1 MTREKRARASSSRSR
16 AAPEPEPEPEPIAVE
31 FDQNRYRNREAAD
44 RFSAQLSS
52 PLTPGLRLDTPFLF
66 NIGVL
71 RCLQDCYL
79 DRLTDRNTIL
89 YYPDAIRLFYANLT
103 WNISSESCTLTS
115 YVFGRRISFSQSRLA
130 TLLDLPDSG
139 FSFSLDM
146 IPVAGQSHWFD
157 RPFTIEEQLRHTL
170 HCRQVRVASKPSLRD
185 LPPLSRLFHHI
196 IAYNVIPRTGGLS
209 LVSYLDV
216 QLLTFFRSG
225 TPLNLPRLIMLNMIR
240 SASHLAL
247 AIPYGLLLTH
257 ILAAFDIPLLGE
269 YIEVTRHIVLDCS
282 TLRRK
287 GLLDDRNRLLP
298 EPELE
303 NVIVDDDDEDDDDG
317 DADDD
322 DDDDDDDDAAD
333 ADDDAGGDAGDG
345 FDRDPPPLII
355 PSTHEAGTSSGPSTS
370 GYEAILTRLDM
381 MQQHMHAG
389 FSRMDLAHSQLS
401 RRLSRMDDHCGI
413 QCPEEDIFHPPPP
426 PSDIRKDISM
436 NFTLRLSFT
445 FEDLSID
452 IRIIGKIVYNK
463 SSGSAHCVMAREKYA
478 QDHVSPSF
486 LKDRGQFVS
495 DVIGGL
501 DCTIESRAR
510 KVYWHGQ
517 EPGGDEAK
525 MVCETGDL
533 IWVLHAH
540 KKPAR
545 YLELLILSM
554 VGGHQEPTSLF
565 SLENKNLLPDA
576 PQNTATVSPAMEVLN
591 TSGENLSILSLT
603 NLSGVP
609 FLPEVTNSSDSPIN
623 GQPVLPGG
631 DLWSRGD
638 FFRKRKNKEKDA

>member
-1 MTREKRARASSSRSR
+1 MAREKRARVSSSRSR
-16 AAPEPEPEPEPIAVE
+16 AAPEPEPIAVE

-44 RFSAQLSS
+44 RFSAQLSL

-71 RCLQDCYL
+71 RCFQDCYL

-103 WNISSESCTLTS
+103 WNISSESCTLSS

-139 FSFSLDM
+139 FFFWLEM

-196 IAYNVIPRTGGLS
+196 IAHNVIPRTGGLS

-240 SASHLAL
+240 STSHPAL
-247 AIPYGLLLTH
+247 AIPYGFLLTH

-287 GLLDDRNRLLP
+287 GLLDDRNHFLP

-303 NVIVDDDDEDDDDG
+303 NVIVDDDEDDDDG

-322 DDDDDDDDAAD
+322 DDDGVDGDDDAAD

-381 MQQHMHAG
+381 M
-389 FSRMDLAHSQLS
+389 HSQLS
-401 RRLSRMDDHCGI
+401 RRLSPMEDHCGI

-426 PSDIRKDISM
+426 PS
-436 NFTLRLSFT
+436 
-445 FEDLSID
+445 
-452 IRIIGKIVYNK
+452 G
-463 SSGSAHCVMAREKYA
+463 
-478 QDHVSPSF
+478 
-486 LKDRGQFVS
+486 
-495 DVIGGL
+495 
-501 DCTIESRAR
+501 SRAQNS
-510 KVYWHGQ
+510 K
-517 EPGGDEAK
+517 
-525 MVCETGDL
+525 
-533 IWVLHAH
+533 
-540 KKPAR
+540 
-545 YLELLILSM
+545 EL
-554 VGGHQEPTSLF
+554 
-565 SLENKNLLPDA
+565 
-576 PQNTATVSPAMEVLN
+576 
-591 TSGENLSILSLT
+591 
-603 NLSGVP
+603 
-609 FLPEVTNSSDSPIN
+609 PI
-623 GQPVLPGG
+623 
-631 DLWSRGD
+631 
-638 FFRKRKNKEKDA
+638 

>member
-1 MTREKRARASSSRSR
+1 MIAKNFKKFMRFRRNGGRRQQNASNEEKLCYKCHKPGHMKMDCPIYKREKKERRDVWERVKRRQLSKKENKEKEKAMNAEHTPTWSDFDSSDEDIISSMAREKRARASSSRSR
-16 AAPEPEPEPEPIAVE
+16 AAPEPEPEPIAVE

-89 YYPDAIRLFYANLT
+89 YYPDAICLFYANLT

-157 RPFTIEEQLRHTL
+157 RPFSIEEQLRHTL

-196 IAYNVIPRTGGLS
+196 IAHNVIPRTGGLS

-240 SASHLAL
+240 SASHPAL

-287 GLLDDRNRLLP
+287 GLLDDHNRFLP

-303 NVIVDDDDEDDDDG
+303 NVIVDDDDDDDEDDDDDG

-322 DDDDDDDDAAD
+322 DDDDDDDADGDDDAAD

-401 RRLSRMDDHCGI
+401 RRLSRMEDHCGI

-426 PSDIRKDISM
+426 PS
-436 NFTLRLSFT
+436 
-445 FEDLSID
+445 
-452 IRIIGKIVYNK
+452 G
-463 SSGSAHCVMAREKYA
+463 
-478 QDHVSPSF
+478 P
-486 LKDRGQFVS
+486 
-495 DVIGGL
+495 
-501 DCTIESRAR
+501 
-510 KVYWHGQ
+510 
-517 EPGGDEAK
+517 
-525 MVCETGDL
+525 
-533 IWVLHAH
+533 
-540 KKPAR
+540 
-545 YLELLILSM
+545 
-554 VGGHQEPTSLF
+554 
-565 SLENKNLLPDA
+565 
-576 PQNTATVSPAMEVLN
+576 
-591 TSGENLSILSLT
+591 
-603 NLSGVP
+603 
-609 FLPEVTNSSDSPIN
+609 
-623 GQPVLPGG
+623 
-631 DLWSRGD
+631 
-638 FFRKRKNKEKDA
+638 

>member
-1 MTREKRARASSSRSR
+1 MGIVASGGAKNIGDFLEDQAILEEPDLVKEGGSKHGHYRKDCPERKGKKNDNSKTAYAGVVEDNSDCADVLSVTISSLDGGKKGGLTAVMDVGRELRDLYIDYGEKCGRRRKGHMTVAAETGTADDCVDAAMCDEEEEGAVERRGRCRRMPWGLGKKKTPVCACKSVFLISRDVTFDESLMLSKKEELIDASKDHGAREKVELEIISSMAREKRARASSSRSR
-16 AAPEPEPEPEPIAVE
+16 AAPEPEPEPEPEPIAVE

-157 RPFTIEEQLRHTL
+157 RPFSIEEQLRHTL

-196 IAYNVIPRTGGLS
+196 IAHNVIPRTGGLS

-225 TPLNLPRLIMLNMIR
+225 TPLNLPRLIILNMIR
-240 SASHLAL
+240 SASHPAL

-303 NVIVDDDDEDDDDG
+303 NVIVDDDDDDDEADDDG
-317 DADDD
+317 DDDD
-322 DDDDDDDDAAD
+322 ADGDDDAAD

-381 MQQHMHAG
+381 MQQHMHTG

-401 RRLSRMDDHCGI
+401 RRLSRMEDHCGI

-426 PSDIRKDISM
+426 PS
-436 NFTLRLSFT
+436 
-445 FEDLSID
+445 
-452 IRIIGKIVYNK
+452 G
-463 SSGSAHCVMAREKYA
+463 
-478 QDHVSPSF
+478 P
-486 LKDRGQFVS
+486 
-495 DVIGGL
+495 
-501 DCTIESRAR
+501 
-510 KVYWHGQ
+510 
-517 EPGGDEAK
+517 
-525 MVCETGDL
+525 
-533 IWVLHAH
+533 
-540 KKPAR
+540 
-545 YLELLILSM
+545 
-554 VGGHQEPTSLF
+554 
-565 SLENKNLLPDA
+565 
-576 PQNTATVSPAMEVLN
+576 
-591 TSGENLSILSLT
+591 
-603 NLSGVP
+603 
-609 FLPEVTNSSDSPIN
+609 
-623 GQPVLPGG
+623 
-631 DLWSRGD
+631 
-638 FFRKRKNKEKDA
+638 

>member
-1 MTREKRARASSSRSR
+1 MAREKRARASSSRSR

-157 RPFTIEEQLRHTL
+157 RPFSIEEQLRHTL

-196 IAYNVIPRTGGLS
+196 IAHNVIPRTGGLS

-240 SASHLAL
+240 SASHPAL

-287 GLLDDRNRLLP
+287 GLLDDRNRFLP

-303 NVIVDDDDEDDDDG
+303 NVIVDDDDDDDDDEADDDG
-317 DADDD
+317 DDDD
-322 DDDDDDDDAAD
+322 ADGDDDAAD
-333 ADDDAGGDAGDG
+333 ADDDVGGDAGDG

-401 RRLSRMDDHCGI
+401 RRLSRMEDHCGI

-426 PSDIRKDISM
+426 PSGSSRDVSTTPINTSRTYMLSSRPSFYQLVEGREGATRVPHFVLNYDLVTKGGKTSTKNDKATAYAFPKLHGFGSPTQIIDMGTQQAKDISDQK
-436 NFTLRLSFT
+436 
-445 FEDLSID
+445 EDG
-452 IRIIGKIVYNK
+452 R
-463 SSGSAHCVMAREKYA
+463 
-478 QDHVSPSF
+478 
-486 LKDRGQFVS
+486 
-495 DVIGGL
+495 
-501 DCTIESRAR
+501 
-510 KVYWHGQ
+510 
-517 EPGGDEAK
+517 
-525 MVCETGDL
+525 
-533 IWVLHAH
+533 
-540 KKPAR
+540 
-545 YLELLILSM
+545 
-554 VGGHQEPTSLF
+554 
-565 SLENKNLLPDA
+565 
-576 PQNTATVSPAMEVLN
+576 
-591 TSGENLSILSLT
+591 
-603 NLSGVP
+603 
-609 FLPEVTNSSDSPIN
+609 
-623 GQPVLPGG
+623 
-631 DLWSRGD
+631 
-638 FFRKRKNKEKDA
+638 RKRLKTYIPCWGRKTPPSPKLRQEEETERDAEQS

>member
-1 MTREKRARASSSRSR
+1 M
-16 AAPEPEPEPEPIAVE
+16 
-31 FDQNRYRNREAAD
+31 
-44 RFSAQLSS
+44 LSS
-52 PLTPGLRLDTPFLF
+52 LLGLNSLPFGLK
-66 NIGVL
+66 L
-71 RCLQDCYL
+71 DCYL

-103 WNISSESCTLTS
+103 WNISSESCTLAS

-139 FSFSLDM
+139 FSFSLEM

-157 RPFTIEEQLRHTL
+157 RPFTIEEQLPHTL

-196 IAYNVIPRTGGLS
+196 IPHNVIPRTGGLS

-240 SASHLAL
+240 SASHPAL

-287 GLLDDRNRLLP
+287 GLLDDRNRFLP

-303 NVIVDDDDEDDDDG
+303 NVIVDNDDEDDDDVDADDDDGGANDDG

-322 DDDDDDDDAAD
+322 DDGADGDDDDAD
-333 ADDDAGGDAGDG
+333 ADDDAGGDAGGG

-370 GYEAILTRLDM
+370 EYEAILTRLDM

-389 FSRMDLAHSQLS
+389 FWILPTASSVDAFLAWRIIVGFSVQ
-401 RRLSRMDDHCGI
+401 
-413 QCPEEDIFHPPPP
+413 EDIFHPPPP
-426 PSDIRKDISM
+426 PS
-436 NFTLRLSFT
+436 
-445 FEDLSID
+445 
-452 IRIIGKIVYNK
+452 G
-463 SSGSAHCVMAREKYA
+463 
-478 QDHVSPSF
+478 P
-486 LKDRGQFVS
+486 
-495 DVIGGL
+495 
-501 DCTIESRAR
+501 
-510 KVYWHGQ
+510 
-517 EPGGDEAK
+517 
-525 MVCETGDL
+525 
-533 IWVLHAH
+533 
-540 KKPAR
+540 
-545 YLELLILSM
+545 
-554 VGGHQEPTSLF
+554 
-565 SLENKNLLPDA
+565 
-576 PQNTATVSPAMEVLN
+576 
-591 TSGENLSILSLT
+591 
-603 NLSGVP
+603 
-609 FLPEVTNSSDSPIN
+609 
-623 GQPVLPGG
+623 
-631 DLWSRGD
+631 
-638 FFRKRKNKEKDA
+638 

>member
-1 MTREKRARASSSRSR
+1 MAREKRARASSSRSR
-16 AAPEPEPEPEPIAVE
+16 AAPEPEPEPIAVE

-103 WNISSESCTLTS
+103 WNISSESCTLSS

-130 TLLDLPDSG
+130 TFLDLPDSG
-139 FSFSLDM
+139 FSFSLEM

-196 IAYNVIPRTGGLS
+196 IAHNVIPRTGGLS

-240 SASHLAL
+240 SASHPAL

-257 ILAAFDIPLLGE
+257 ILAAFDIPLL
-269 YIEVTRHIVLDCS
+269 
-282 TLRRK
+282 
-287 GLLDDRNRLLP
+287 
-298 EPELE
+298 
-303 NVIVDDDDEDDDDG
+303 
-317 DADDD
+317 
-322 DDDDDDDDAAD
+322 
-333 ADDDAGGDAGDG
+333 DAGDG

-401 RRLSRMDDHCGI
+401 RRLSRMEDHCGI

-426 PSDIRKDISM
+426 PS
-436 NFTLRLSFT
+436 
-445 FEDLSID
+445 
-452 IRIIGKIVYNK
+452 G
-463 SSGSAHCVMAREKYA
+463 
-478 QDHVSPSF
+478 P
-486 LKDRGQFVS
+486 
-495 DVIGGL
+495 
-501 DCTIESRAR
+501 
-510 KVYWHGQ
+510 
-517 EPGGDEAK
+517 
-525 MVCETGDL
+525 
-533 IWVLHAH
+533 
-540 KKPAR
+540 
-545 YLELLILSM
+545 
-554 VGGHQEPTSLF
+554 
-565 SLENKNLLPDA
+565 
-576 PQNTATVSPAMEVLN
+576 
-591 TSGENLSILSLT
+591 
-603 NLSGVP
+603 
-609 FLPEVTNSSDSPIN
+609 
-623 GQPVLPGG
+623 
-631 DLWSRGD
+631 
-638 FFRKRKNKEKDA
+638 

>member
-1 MTREKRARASSSRSR
+1 MAREKRARASSSRSR

-157 RPFTIEEQLRHTL
+157 RPFSIEEQLRHTL

-196 IAYNVIPRTGGLS
+196 IAHNVIPRTGGLS

-240 SASHLAL
+240 SASHPAL

-303 NVIVDDDDEDDDDG
+303 NVIVD
-317 DADDD
+317 ADDD
-322 DDDDDDDDAAD
+322 DDDEADDDGDDDDADGDDDAAD

-381 MQQHMHAG
+381 MQQHMHTG

-401 RRLSRMDDHCGI
+401 RRLSRMEDHCGI

-426 PSDIRKDISM
+426 SSGDAKVTSIKTQSLRRKLEDLKMKDFESMKDFFSRTMEVVNQMRIAKLQIIKYPPLPFPSGNHRVTISDSHHARHHNSCRNGCYKPLPSTTGSPSYKPTPFRSERLLHKSPSPVSQIHAVVAGQLVQLPPAPPSVDLHTGDRTKPLQRKDISASSLESGSIS
-436 NFTLRLSFT
+436 TLSESDEDFANRL
-445 FEDLSID
+445 EDWDSINH
-452 IRIIGKIVYNK
+452 RII
-463 SSGSAHCVMAREKYA
+463 
-478 QDHVSPSF
+478 
-486 LKDRGQFVS
+486 
-495 DVIGGL
+495 
-501 DCTIESRAR
+501 T
-510 KVYWHGQ
+510 W
-517 EPGGDEAK
+517 
-525 MVCETGDL
+525 
-533 IWVLHAH
+533 
-540 KKPAR
+540 
-545 YLELLILSM
+545 
-554 VGGHQEPTSLF
+554 F
-565 SLENKNLLPDA
+565 S
-576 PQNTATVSPAMEVLN
+576 N
-591 TSGENLSILSLT
+591 TSIASINMQFGCLDT
-603 NLSGVP
+603 A
-609 FLPEVTNSSDSPIN
+609 
-623 GQPVLPGG
+623 
-631 DLWSRGD
+631 
-638 FFRKRKNKEKDA
+638 KEAWDTLAQR

>member
-1 MTREKRARASSSRSR
+1 MASWCRTLESIIGKTNCLWHWNPGWLDPELSAGQLDLHLNLCQISCSFNRSFQIRLRKAGQISAISPNRSWKLIPIHQYCITSGDQKLLVLKANEHLPFFEIINARIHYCHGRRNKPDTLVDIISSMAREKRARASSSRSR
-16 AAPEPEPEPEPIAVE
+16 AAPEPEPEPIAVE

-157 RPFTIEEQLRHTL
+157 RPFSIEEQLRHTL

-196 IAYNVIPRTGGLS
+196 IAHNVIPRTGGLS

-240 SASHLAL
+240 SASHPAL

-303 NVIVDDDDEDDDDG
+303 NVIVDDDDDDDEADDDG
-317 DADDD
+317 DDDD
-322 DDDDDDDDAAD
+322 ADGDDDAAD

-401 RRLSRMDDHCGI
+401 RRLSRMEDHCGI

-426 PSDIRKDISM
+426 PS
-436 NFTLRLSFT
+436 
-445 FEDLSID
+445 
-452 IRIIGKIVYNK
+452 G
-463 SSGSAHCVMAREKYA
+463 
-478 QDHVSPSF
+478 P
-486 LKDRGQFVS
+486 
-495 DVIGGL
+495 
-501 DCTIESRAR
+501 
-510 KVYWHGQ
+510 
-517 EPGGDEAK
+517 
-525 MVCETGDL
+525 
-533 IWVLHAH
+533 
-540 KKPAR
+540 
-545 YLELLILSM
+545 
-554 VGGHQEPTSLF
+554 
-565 SLENKNLLPDA
+565 
-576 PQNTATVSPAMEVLN
+576 
-591 TSGENLSILSLT
+591 
-603 NLSGVP
+603 
-609 FLPEVTNSSDSPIN
+609 
-623 GQPVLPGG
+623 
-631 DLWSRGD
+631 
-638 FFRKRKNKEKDA
+638 

>member
-1 MTREKRARASSSRSR
+1 MAREKRARASSSRSR
-16 AAPEPEPEPEPIAVE
+16 AAPEPEPEPIAVE

-52 PLTPGLRLDTPFLF
+52 PLTPGLQLDTPFLC

-196 IAYNVIPRTGGLS
+196 IAHNVIPRTGGLS

-240 SASHLAL
+240 SASHPAL

-303 NVIVDDDDEDDDDG
+303 NVIVDDDDDEDDDDG

-322 DDDDDDDDAAD
+322 DDDDDDDADADDDAAD

-345 FDRDPPPLII
+345 FDRDLPPLII

-401 RRLSRMDDHCGI
+401 RRLSRMEDHCGI

-426 PSDIRKDISM
+426 PSGESISLVKDLKQ
-436 NFTLRLSFT
+436 NTHTWR
-445 FEDLSID
+445 ID
-452 IRIIGKIVYNK
+452 RFSETKDDKLWSEEFIV
-463 SSGSAHCVMAREKYA
+463 
-478 QDHVSPSF
+478 
-486 LKDRGQFVS
+486 
-495 DVIGGL
+495 GG
-501 DCTIESRAR
+501 
-510 KVYWHGQ
+510 
-517 EPGGDEAK
+517 PGGDYIWYVSTCFWVEHIYALPVVILMNAASYACRFICLYPNGAHNAK
-525 MVCETGDL
+525 GKFISV
-533 IWVLHAH
+533 
-540 KKPAR
+540 
-545 YLELLILSM
+545 YLYLGAYSKVPE
-554 VGGHQEPTSLF
+554 GGKVYAEYKLRI
-565 SLENKNLLPDA
+565 KNPKGK
-576 PQNTATVSPAMEVLN
+576 QHYT
-591 TSGENLSILSLT
+591 
-603 NLSGVP
+603 
-609 FLPEVTNSSDSPIN
+609 
-623 GQPVLPGG
+623 
-631 DLWSRGD
+631 
-638 FFRKRKNKEKDA
+638 

>member
-1 MTREKRARASSSRSR
+1 MIAKNFKKFMRFRRNGGRRQQNASNEEKLCYKCHKPGHMKMDCPIYKREKKERRDVWERVKRRQLSKKENKEKEKAMNAEHTPTWSDFDSSDEDIISSMAREKRARASSSRSR
-16 AAPEPEPEPEPIAVE
+16 AAPEPEPEPIAVE
-31 FDQNRYRNREAAD
+31 FDQNRYQNREAAD

-157 RPFTIEEQLRHTL
+157 RPFSIEEQLRHTL

-196 IAYNVIPRTGGLS
+196 IAHNVIPRTGGLS

-216 QLLTFFRSG
+216 QLLTFFRSS

-240 SASHLAL
+240 SASHPAL

-269 YIEVTRHIVLDCS
+269 YIEMIVTVSYLS
-282 TLRRK
+282 LNWK
-287 GLLDDRNRLLP
+287 MSLLMMMMMMMMMMM
-298 EPELE
+298 
-303 NVIVDDDDEDDDDG
+303 DDDDA
-317 DADDD
+317 DA
-322 DDDDDDDDAAD
+322 DDDDDAAD

-381 MQQHMHAG
+381 MQQHMHTG

-401 RRLSRMDDHCGI
+401 RRLSRMEDHCGI

-426 PSDIRKDISM
+426 PS
-436 NFTLRLSFT
+436 
-445 FEDLSID
+445 
-452 IRIIGKIVYNK
+452 G
-463 SSGSAHCVMAREKYA
+463 
-478 QDHVSPSF
+478 P
-486 LKDRGQFVS
+486 
-495 DVIGGL
+495 
-501 DCTIESRAR
+501 
-510 KVYWHGQ
+510 
-517 EPGGDEAK
+517 
-525 MVCETGDL
+525 
-533 IWVLHAH
+533 
-540 KKPAR
+540 
-545 YLELLILSM
+545 
-554 VGGHQEPTSLF
+554 
-565 SLENKNLLPDA
+565 
-576 PQNTATVSPAMEVLN
+576 
-591 TSGENLSILSLT
+591 
-603 NLSGVP
+603 
-609 FLPEVTNSSDSPIN
+609 
-623 GQPVLPGG
+623 
-631 DLWSRGD
+631 
-638 FFRKRKNKEKDA
+638 

>member
-1 MTREKRARASSSRSR
+1 MDDPIFVVSHCDRSHTRREDQLSATSHCLHLIIVPIFSQLKTISSMAREKRARASSSRSR
-16 AAPEPEPEPEPIAVE
+16 AAPEPEPIAVE

-52 PLTPGLRLDTPFLF
+52 PLTP
-66 NIGVL
+66 
-71 RCLQDCYL
+71 

-103 WNISSESCTLTS
+103 WNISSESCTLSS

-139 FSFSLDM
+139 FSFSLEM

-196 IAYNVIPRTGGLS
+196 IAHNVIPRTGGLS

-225 TPLNLPRLIMLNMIR
+225 TSLNLPRLIMLNMIR
-240 SASHLAL
+240 SASHPAL

-287 GLLDDRNRLLP
+287 GLLDDRNRFLP

-303 NVIVDDDDEDDDDG
+303 NVIVDDDDDGDDDG
-317 DADDD
+317 ADDD
-322 DDDDDDDDAAD
+322 DDGAAD

-355 PSTHEAGTSSGPSTS
+355 PS
-370 GYEAILTRLDM
+370 
-381 MQQHMHAG
+381 
-389 FSRMDLAHSQLS
+389 
-401 RRLSRMDDHCGI
+401 
-413 QCPEEDIFHPPPP
+413 
-426 PSDIRKDISM
+426 
-436 NFTLRLSFT
+436 
-445 FEDLSID
+445 
-452 IRIIGKIVYNK
+452 
-463 SSGSAHCVMAREKYA
+463 
-478 QDHVSPSF
+478 
-486 LKDRGQFVS
+486 
-495 DVIGGL
+495 
-501 DCTIESRAR
+501 
-510 KVYWHGQ
+510 
-517 EPGGDEAK
+517 
-525 MVCETGDL
+525 
-533 IWVLHAH
+533 
-540 KKPAR
+540 
-545 YLELLILSM
+545 
-554 VGGHQEPTSLF
+554 
-565 SLENKNLLPDA
+565 
-576 PQNTATVSPAMEVLN
+576 NT
-591 TSGENLSILSLT
+591 
-603 NLSGVP
+603 
-609 FLPEVTNSSDSPIN
+609 
-623 GQPVLPGG
+623 
-631 DLWSRGD
+631 
-638 FFRKRKNKEKDA
+638 

>member
-1 MTREKRARASSSRSR
+1 MAREKRARASSSRSR
-16 AAPEPEPEPEPIAVE
+16 AAPEPEPIAVE

-79 DRLTDRNTIL
+79 DHLTDRNTIL
-89 YYPDAIRLFYANLT
+89 YYPDVIRLFYANLT
-103 WNISSESCTLTS
+103 WNISSESCTLSS
-115 YVFGRRISFSQSRLA
+115 YVFGHRISFSQSRLA
-130 TLLDLPDSG
+130 TLLHLPDSG
-139 FSFSLDM
+139 FSFSLEM

-170 HCRQVRVASKPSLRD
+170 HCRQVWVASKPSLRD

-196 IAYNVIPRTGGLS
+196 IVHNVIPRIGGLS
-209 LVSYLDV
+209 LVSYLNV
-216 QLLTFFRSG
+216 QLLTFFCSG

-287 GLLDDRNRLLP
+287 GLLDDRNRFLP

-303 NVIVDDDDEDDDDG
+303 NVIIDDDDEDDDDS
-317 DADDD
+317 DADGDD
-322 DDDDDDDDAAD
+322 D
-333 ADDDAGGDAGDG
+333 ADDDAGGDADDG

-370 GYEAILTRLDM
+370 GYEGILTRLDM

-401 RRLSRMDDHCGI
+401 RRLSRMEDHCGI

-426 PSDIRKDISM
+426 PS
-436 NFTLRLSFT
+436 
-445 FEDLSID
+445 
-452 IRIIGKIVYNK
+452 G
-463 SSGSAHCVMAREKYA
+463 
-478 QDHVSPSF
+478 P
-486 LKDRGQFVS
+486 
-495 DVIGGL
+495 
-501 DCTIESRAR
+501 
-510 KVYWHGQ
+510 
-517 EPGGDEAK
+517 
-525 MVCETGDL
+525 
-533 IWVLHAH
+533 
-540 KKPAR
+540 
-545 YLELLILSM
+545 
-554 VGGHQEPTSLF
+554 
-565 SLENKNLLPDA
+565 
-576 PQNTATVSPAMEVLN
+576 
-591 TSGENLSILSLT
+591 
-603 NLSGVP
+603 
-609 FLPEVTNSSDSPIN
+609 
-623 GQPVLPGG
+623 
-631 DLWSRGD
+631 
-638 FFRKRKNKEKDA
+638 

>member
-1 MTREKRARASSSRSR
+1 MIAKNFKKFMRFRRNGGRRQQNASNEEKLCYKCHKPGHMKMDCPIYKREKKERRDVWERVKRRQLSKKENKEKEKAMNAEHTPTWSDFDSSDEDIISSMAREKRARASSSRSR

-157 RPFTIEEQLRHTL
+157 RPFSIEEQLRHTL

-196 IAYNVIPRTGGLS
+196 IAHNVIPRTGGLS

-240 SASHLAL
+240 SASHPAL

-287 GLLDDRNRLLP
+287 GLLDDRNRFLP

-303 NVIVDDDDEDDDDG
+303 NVIVDDDDDDDDDEDDDDG
-317 DADDD
+317 DA
-322 DDDDDDDDAAD
+322 DDDDDAAD

-355 PSTHEAGTSSGPSTS
+355 PSTHEAGTSSGSSTS

-381 MQQHMHAG
+381 MQQHMHTG

-401 RRLSRMDDHCGI
+401 RRLSRMEDHCGI

-426 PSDIRKDISM
+426 PS
-436 NFTLRLSFT
+436 
-445 FEDLSID
+445 
-452 IRIIGKIVYNK
+452 G
-463 SSGSAHCVMAREKYA
+463 
-478 QDHVSPSF
+478 P
-486 LKDRGQFVS
+486 
-495 DVIGGL
+495 
-501 DCTIESRAR
+501 
-510 KVYWHGQ
+510 
-517 EPGGDEAK
+517 
-525 MVCETGDL
+525 
-533 IWVLHAH
+533 
-540 KKPAR
+540 
-545 YLELLILSM
+545 
-554 VGGHQEPTSLF
+554 
-565 SLENKNLLPDA
+565 
-576 PQNTATVSPAMEVLN
+576 
-591 TSGENLSILSLT
+591 
-603 NLSGVP
+603 
-609 FLPEVTNSSDSPIN
+609 
-623 GQPVLPGG
+623 
-631 DLWSRGD
+631 
-638 FFRKRKNKEKDA
+638 

>member
-1 MTREKRARASSSRSR
+1 MAKEKCARASSSRSR
-16 AAPEPEPEPEPIAVE
+16 ATPEPEPEPEPIAVE

-157 RPFTIEEQLRHTL
+157 RPFSIEEQLRHTL

-196 IAYNVIPRTGGLS
+196 IAHNVIPRTDGLS

-240 SASHLAL
+240 SASHPAL

-303 NVIVDDDDEDDDDG
+303 NVIVDDDDDDDDEADDDG
-317 DADDD
+317 DDDD
-322 DDDDDDDDAAD
+322 ADGDDDAAD

-381 MQQHMHAG
+381 MQQHMHTG

-401 RRLSRMDDHCGI
+401 RRLSRMEDHCGI

-426 PSDIRKDISM
+426 PS
-436 NFTLRLSFT
+436 
-445 FEDLSID
+445 
-452 IRIIGKIVYNK
+452 GYNRCEGFR
-463 SSGSAHCVMAREKYA
+463 SSGFLFLASMFKVCVVLKAASDLGVDSYFVVVMA
-478 QDHVSPSF
+478 
-486 LKDRGQFVS
+486 
-495 DVIGGL
+495 
-501 DCTIESRAR
+501 
-510 KVYWHGQ
+510 
-517 EPGGDEAK
+517 
-525 MVCETGDL
+525 
-533 IWVLHAH
+533 WVLLIVALGYFVHVLDNVIDTIYVYYAIDKDKVEVYKQEVHEFKRGIDH
-540 KKPAR
+540 KQTPM
-545 YLELLILSM
+545 EL
-554 VGGHQEPTSLF
+554 GYLF
-565 SLENKNLLPDA
+565 SSKVPSGKEAQIKNDNPRTYKIECTQPSLAAVLLGA
-576 PQNTATVSPAMEVLN
+576 YYGYSPWQV
-591 TSGENLSILSLT
+591 
-603 NLSGVP
+603 
-609 FLPEVTNSSDSPIN
+609 DH
-623 GQPVLPGG
+623 
-631 DLWSRGD
+631 
-638 FFRKRKNKEKDA
+638 

>member
-1 MTREKRARASSSRSR
+1 MAREKRARASSSRSR

-52 PLTPGLRLDTPFLF
+52 PLTPGLRLDTPF

-79 DRLTDRNTIL
+79 DRLTDMNTIL
-89 YYPDAIRLFYANLT
+89 YYPDAICLFYANLT
-103 WNISSESCTLTS
+103 WNISSESCTLSS

-139 FSFSLDM
+139 FSFSLEM

-170 HCRQVRVASKPSLRD
+170 HFRQVRVASKPSLRD

-196 IAYNVIPRTGGLS
+196 IAHNVILRTGGLS

-240 SASHLAL
+240 SASHPAL

-269 YIEVTRHIVLDCS
+269 YIE
-282 TLRRK
+282 
-287 GLLDDRNRLLP
+287 
-298 EPELE
+298 
-303 NVIVDDDDEDDDDG
+303 DDDDG

-322 DDDDDDDDAAD
+322 DDDVDGDDDDAAD

-370 GYEAILTRLDM
+370 GYEEILTRLDM

-401 RRLSRMDDHCGI
+401 RRLSCMEDHCGI

-426 PSDIRKDISM
+426 PSVAND
-436 NFTLRLSFT
+436 TLNHLIYR
-445 FEDLSID
+445 E
-452 IRIIGKIVYNK
+452 
-463 SSGSAHCVMAREKYA
+463 MA
-478 QDHVSPSF
+478 S
-486 LKDRGQFVS
+486 
-495 DVIGGL
+495 
-501 DCTIESRAR
+501 
-510 KVYWHGQ
+510 
-517 EPGGDEAK
+517 
-525 MVCETGDL
+525 
-533 IWVLHAH
+533 
-540 KKPAR
+540 
-545 YLELLILSM
+545 
-554 VGGHQEPTSLF
+554 
-565 SLENKNLLPDA
+565 
-576 PQNTATVSPAMEVLN
+576 
-591 TSGENLSILSLT
+591 
-603 NLSGVP
+603 
-609 FLPEVTNSSDSPIN
+609 
-623 GQPVLPGG
+623 
-631 DLWSRGD
+631 
-638 FFRKRKNKEKDA
+638 

>member
-1 MTREKRARASSSRSR
+1 MIAKNFKKFMRFRRNGGRRQQNASNEEKLCYKCHKPGHMKMDCPIYKREKKERRDVWERVKRRQLSKKENKEKEKAMNAEHTPTWSDFDSSDEDIISSMAREKRARASSSRSR

-157 RPFTIEEQLRHTL
+157 RPFSIEEQLRHTL

-196 IAYNVIPRTGGLS
+196 IAHNVIPRTGGLS

-216 QLLTFFRSG
+216 QLLTFFRSS

-240 SASHLAL
+240 SASHPAL

-287 GLLDDRNRLLP
+287 GLLDDRNRFLP

-303 NVIVDDDDEDDDDG
+303 NVIVDDDD
-317 DADDD
+317 DDD
-322 DDDDDDDDAAD
+322 DDDEADDDGDDDDADGDDDAAD

-401 RRLSRMDDHCGI
+401 RRLSRMEDHCGI

-426 PSDIRKDISM
+426 PS
-436 NFTLRLSFT
+436 
-445 FEDLSID
+445 
-452 IRIIGKIVYNK
+452 G
-463 SSGSAHCVMAREKYA
+463 
-478 QDHVSPSF
+478 P
-486 LKDRGQFVS
+486 
-495 DVIGGL
+495 
-501 DCTIESRAR
+501 
-510 KVYWHGQ
+510 
-517 EPGGDEAK
+517 
-525 MVCETGDL
+525 
-533 IWVLHAH
+533 
-540 KKPAR
+540 
-545 YLELLILSM
+545 
-554 VGGHQEPTSLF
+554 
-565 SLENKNLLPDA
+565 
-576 PQNTATVSPAMEVLN
+576 
-591 TSGENLSILSLT
+591 
-603 NLSGVP
+603 
-609 FLPEVTNSSDSPIN
+609 
-623 GQPVLPGG
+623 
-631 DLWSRGD
+631 
-638 FFRKRKNKEKDA
+638 